1 MRKYLIIGSI
11 PVLLIAVVAIVL
23 RLVPLDSFRAPVEKA
38 VSLGLGRGVHIAG
51 SLHASLYPE
60 IGLTAGDVSIDNV
73 PGGEAKEFA
82 HVGTL
87 AVGAKLLPLLSREI
101 DITRLALEDPSIH
114 LEVDSS
120 GNPNWNF
127 GATKSSGTSSSPSQL
142 SIAGLKIGGGAISYF
157 D

>member
-1 MRKYLIIGSI
+1 
-11 PVLLIAVVAIVL
+11 VLLIAVIAIIL

-82 HVGTL
+82 HIGTL
-87 AVGAKLLPLLSREI
+87 AVGAKLIPLLSHEI
-101 DITRLALEDPSIH
+101 DITRLALEDPAIH
-114 LEVDSS
+114 LEVDSR

-127 GATKSSGTSSSPSQL
+127 GAAKNGDST
-142 SIAGLKIGGGAISYF
+142 
-157 D
+157 